1 MHKTLFLAL
10 VILFYR
16 QAHGQQA
23 TLEQLRE
30 KGELLL
36 DEEKY
41 REALTINIDNL
52 NKARQQGEF
61 FYEALFLHNIA
72 LSWQHLN
79 EDQQALTYYERAFAL
94 AEKNNFTQLLN
105 NIYCNRAIVYRKKG
119 QYAKAMRDL
128 IAARTSFEQQHDL
141 NGLYAVY
148 NSMGN
153 IELLRHNSEEAL
165 SYYQQAVTLLEGLM
179 EEHVGNP
186 SMLVE
191 YQLDMGLTLNNI
203 GEIYIRRGQYQ
214 LALQTLNTALSYKQK
229 SKQVSYCASTILA
242 LGIVYDSLKQW
253 TKADSLI
260 QEAYQ
265 QSKIYHNR
273 LTHIQSCGALASLY
287 SRQQKYQDALSYLD
301 ISLEL
306 AKKDSL
312 QEELLQNFD
321 IRRKLYRKTGQLTEA
336 LAYDDLYFETEQY
349 LRNIEKE
356 KEIEDLKA
364 RYELDRTTL
373 QLEQSKEQNNWLV
386 LVIVIV
392 AALLVSIAFAYRQKK
407 KSRDKIELLMRELNH
422 RVKNNLQVLLSMI
435 NLQQSQLIDQASKDA
450 LKATQSRI
458 MAMSFIHRKLYKE
471 KEFTL
476 IDIGEFIKELVE
488 DLRLVYC
495 SPQQQLT
502 THYQIQLLELE
513 ADKAIPLGLLIN
525 EIVTNAFKYA
535 LVQHPHGILHIS
547 LSIHE
552 RDISLSISDNGPGYE
567 PDPANRHNGF
577 GTSLVSTLA
586 RQLKGS
592 LHYKNNQGTTVTLHF
607 RK

>member
-41 REALTINIDNL
+41 REALSINIDNL

-153 IELLRHNSEEAL
+153 IEYLRKNYDESLLYYETAL
-165 SYYQQAVTLLEGLM
+165 QLINGLM
-179 EEHVGNP
+179 KEVTNKNVQ
-186 SMLVE
+186 SDLK
-191 YQLDMGLTLNNI
+191 LDMAIALNNI
-203 GEIYIRRGQYQ
+203 GEIYTRLSKHK
-214 LALQTLNTALSYKQK
+214 LALTYLDSALHYKEQINRHLYTANTL
-229 SKQVSYCASTILA
+229 IA
-242 LGIVYDSLKQW
+242 LGITYDSLKLYNTSKQFLL
-253 TKADSLI
+253 KAYEISSEQHNTLTFV
-260 QEAYQ
+260 
-265 QSKIYHNR
+265 QSTN
-273 LTHIQSCGALASLY
+273 ALASLF
-287 SRQQKYQDALSYLD
+287 SREQKYEAAIAYLNEG
-301 ISLEL
+301 LKP
-306 AKKDSL
+306 AKMDSL
-312 QEELLQNFD
+312 HEELLQNYN

-386 LVIVIV
+386 LVVVIV

-577 GTSLVSTLA
+577 GNSLVSTLA